1 MTLTLLEPAPTES
14 PLDSLAGLLRAL
26 SDPLRLV
33 ILRVLARDSFG
44 VLELCQLLDMKQPA
58 LSHHLKVLN
67 QAGLLTTRRERTTV
81 YYRRSALGVTA
92 GSLSQRVLEALD
104 ALPLPADVLAR
115 LRAVQASRSAASQEF
130 FRLNAGRFAAQQ
142 ELIAGFADYGAASV
156 RHAAEL
162 ALASATVL
170 EIGPGTGELL
180 PLLAAHFEQVLGL
193 DNSSEMLAKAA
204 SRVETLPRVQLL
216 AGDTTAARRQ
226 GVQAEVVIMNMVLH
240 HVPEPEAVLADVA
253 ALLKAGGALVL
264 TELCEHE
271 QAWAREACGDVWLG
285 FAPEQLSQWTAACG
299 LREGRADYL
308 ALKNGFRIQI
318 REFIKD

>member
-1 MTLTLLEPAPTES
+1 MNQAAWVYTRAP
-14 PLDSLAGLLRAL
+14 GLLKAL
-26 SDPLRLV
+26 GDPLRLV

-58 LSHHLKVLN
+58 LSHHLKVLS

-81 YYRRSALGVTA
+81 YYRRSALGNDSISRT
-92 GSLSQRVLEALD
+92 VLEVLD
-104 ALPLPADVLAR
+104 ALPLDAALPAR
-115 LRAVQASRSAASQEF
+115 LKAVQASRSAASQEF
-130 FRLNAGRFAAQQ
+130 FRLQAGRFAAQQ
-142 ELIAGFADYGAASV
+142 ELIASFADYGEASV
-156 RHAAEL
+156 RHAADL
-162 ALASATVL
+162 AGPLATAL

-180 PLLAAHFEQVLGL
+180 PLLAARFPQVIGL
-193 DNSSEMLAKAA
+193 DNSAEMLAKAA
-204 SRVETLPRVQLL
+204 SRVTGLPQVSLL
-216 AGDTTAARRQ
+216 AGDTASARAQ
-226 GVQAEVVIMNMVLH
+226 GLRAGVVVMNMVLH

-253 ALLKAGGALVL
+253 ALLDAGGALVL

-285 FAPEQLSQWTAACG
+285 FAPEQLSQWAAAAG

-318 REFIKD
+318 REFLQQP